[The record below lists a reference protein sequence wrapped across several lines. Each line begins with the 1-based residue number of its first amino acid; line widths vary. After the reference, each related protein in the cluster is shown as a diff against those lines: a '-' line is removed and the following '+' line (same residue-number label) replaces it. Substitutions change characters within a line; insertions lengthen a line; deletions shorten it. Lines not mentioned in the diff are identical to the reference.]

1 MVLRLYEFIFVLSVV
16 IPGLMYIY
24 FGRRRWKNDWVAM
37 RTRVLVSPY
46 LVFLLLLTL
55 AAFFYESNGGP
66 AGNLPPAPPYSFSSS
81 LDGITWILLLPFALY
96 LYYMITMGQILIF
109 GARRDVVRRAIEEI
123 LDNRGLRYKLDWDVF
138 VIPSIMMMIKMN
150 WFDTYDLVGIFS
162 RTWNWKWKAA
172 IDRDIM
178 ATFKGLPSERTHPA
192 LMIFGTILVGI
203 GIALGV
209 AFAID

>member
-1 MVLRLYEFIFVLSVV
+1 MVLRLYEFVLVLSVV

-24 FGRRRWKNDWVAM
+24 FGRRRWKNDWVAK
-37 RTRVLVSPY
+37 RTRVLASPY
-46 LVFLLLLTL
+46 LVFLLFL
-55 AAFFYESNGGP
+55 AIGAFLYESNGGP
-66 AGNLPPAPPYSFSSS
+66 AGNGFPPPPPSSYSSQ
-81 LDGITWILLLPFALY
+81 DGITWLLLLPFAIY

-123 LDNRGLRYKLDWDVF
+123 LDNRGLRYKLDRDVF

-192 LMIFGTILVGI
+192 LLVFGNILVGI
-203 GIALGV
+203 GIVLGV